1 MEKFSVYYDPDDL
14 EELGQYT
21 PYNLKKDLKNI
32 DEDTLADIAE
42 DIANEIHQG
51 LDRPPTAVALRWS
64 KKRQAACAKIRVVDV
79 NRDAGKSNGYRSIVL
94 VDYVHHSAFLLHL
107 YRHGHGENDNISRR
121 DQNALNKLF
130 DMYAQTL
137 EASSKK

>member
-1 MEKFSVYYDPDDL
+1 MEKFSVYYDPDEL
-14 EELGQYT
+14 EELGRHT

-32 DEDTLADIAE
+32 DEDTLTDIAE

-51 LDRPPTAVALRWS
+51 LDSPPTAVALRWS

-107 YRHGHGENDNISRR
+107 YRHGHGENDNISRS
-121 DQNALNKLF
+121 DQNMLNKLV
-130 DMYAQTL
+130 DMYAQSL

>member
-1 MEKFSVYYDPDDL
+1 MEKFSVYYDPSAL
-14 EELGQYT
+14 EELSQYT

-32 DEDTLADIAE
+32 DEGTLADIAE
-42 DIANEIHQG
+42 EIANEIYQG

-64 KKRQAACAKIRVVDV
+64 KKRQTACAKIRVVDV

-107 YRHGHGENDNISRR
+107 YRHGHGENDNISKR
-121 DQNALNKLF
+121 DQNTLNKLV
-130 DMYAQTL
+130 DMYAQSL

>member
-14 EELGQYT
+14 EELCQYT

-32 DEDTLADIAE
+32 GKDTLTDIAE
-42 DIANEIHQG
+42 EIANEIHQG

-64 KKRQAACAKIRVVDV
+64 KMRQTACAKIRIVDV
-79 NRDAGKSNGYRSIVL
+79 KRDAGKSHGYRSIVL

-107 YRHGHGENDNISRR
+107 YRHGHGENDNISKQ
-121 DQNALNKLF
+121 DKNALDKLV
-130 DMYAQTL
+130 DMYAQSL